1 MTVRRNSSRTA
12 AAWRAH
18 NLSQLEYFASLSL
31 AAKMRAVEGMA
42 DVVRRLTE
50 MRERGELKP
59 VSRRIACH
67 GGRADGEVLD

>member
-1 MTVRRNSSRTA
+1 MPIKRTSSRAA

-50 MRERGELKP
+50 MREKGEFKP
-59 VSRRIACH
+59 ASRRR
-67 GGRADGEVLD
+67 RASRA